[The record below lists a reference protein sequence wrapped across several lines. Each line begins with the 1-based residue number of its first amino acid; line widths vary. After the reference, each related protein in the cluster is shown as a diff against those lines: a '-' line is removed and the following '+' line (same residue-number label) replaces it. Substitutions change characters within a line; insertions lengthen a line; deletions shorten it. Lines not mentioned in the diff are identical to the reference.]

1 MRRRV
6 RIALE
11 DDGGSK
17 PAKLAECVGER
28 TGEIV
33 PEEEQSSPMG
43 EEGSGSAVEGGGE
56 ELKPAGC
63 IARDSH
69 GRGRRAA
76 SASARSWGA
85 RSAVAGGKSLGA
97 ICRTAASASV
107 RTLAAGD
114 RRKVAITGM
123 AGRGAHKGPQAQKGP
138 QTKSEPLGLG
148 GMSHISNISLWI
160 PVSVRDGRIWE
171 KARKVLW
178 PIIFGPGRSS
188 HDLLEEAKHRAAVVL
203 FLIVVLA
210 YLMSLTSESVLV
222 NIPIA
227 ALMLAGMRRLYLEVD
242 FNWRWRPSL
251 MNRGQESVQGFQSA
265 SPVWQ
270 PLVTPASASTP
281 SEHSFLHHSPSMPP
295 RSETVGVD
303 GVWRQ
308 AINAPAVEAAI
319 DDLMRAVLDEFV
331 TNLWYR
337 SFTPDQDA
345 TEELRLLLNTAI
357 GEIAK
362 RVKKVNLISLLA
374 RDAVE
379 LLGKQLDLFRRTRE
393 RIGEQLLET
402 LPSGERDEQIRQA
415 MDAAGDLHV
424 SLTSVD
430 AEYKVLRRLMGGV
443 VAIIL
448 RPEEAHC
455 GVLRCLA
462 RELLACALM
471 KPVMKF
477 ASPGYINEV
486 ILLLV
491 PSLEERSERH
501 RRACASTPE
510 SSAQDKKLRGSPKQT
525 IVIPVQPSDE
535 APVRTPTPRA
545 AAEAASVP
553 TPGLRPVPTPVPFP
567 PVLASSSLDAQSESM
582 SSSASV
588 GSSGKDRRCS
598 SRNKSRPG
606 SGSGVYDGYKG
617 PAELDGRKIVVCY
630 QENGV
635 VEGAVLSLPHQGK
648 TAMSKR
654 SVSPPMRDTG
664 EMEQARKDQVNKGHL
679 GGVKLD
685 KEETRCKYVDGRSK
699 ALVTEHWD
707 GLWTGVDGKGRRQ
720 QSALVKG
727 EEKENGGVKT
737 AMAESK
743 SGQERKSEA
752 EGRKRPKRDTVQRE
766 KEVVAGPERPASD
779 VFAKVQKGAI
789 MAKERPGSDQSVNA
803 SVKSDVE
810 KDESMEL
817 LSLKGRRQ
825 NEGVNMGEEED
836 GERYFGSFRQ
846 QQRENKFRRL
856 FDDDRVEEIR
866 GIGFLGMEDKGIVW
880 RVGQSCQSTLVA
892 RSDPNRSSCSG
903 QRGGMGKAATL
914 EMAQDTENFSG
925 SQQRPSTIHEV
936 KGSSSASQHHQSVS
950 CLPGI
955 EMKLSEEDEM
965 DAVDLDEVDSVST
978 LRRHGKVNLDRPI
991 PTAQEKKEEI
1001 EEVHLKGN
1009 RWEDQ
1014 PVVGRMNEH
1023 QRSSS
1028 VNLRVAG
1035 DRLTLLRRSASDM
1048 GCSSSTF
1055 DATIKLQ
1062 AKVVDTWLQEA
1073 GLKSFV
1079 VYTIFVT
1086 HVDGSDWIV
1095 NRRYR
1100 NFEQLHGV
1108 LKEMPQYRLK
1118 LPPKLFTGPTGDP

>member
-1 MRRRV
+1 MVETRSGKETSRYTTEQQEKMVALV
-6 RIALE
+6 RE
-11 DDGGSK
+11 SK
-17 PAKLAECVGER
+17 ERKEREKQAKLKAIVDEQAAKMKRLEEEMKKVQQEEGER
-28 TGEIV
+28 RKAAEAEAAAEEEKERMRIESGKGSSSGTMTRETDTGLEKRISEWV
-33 PEEEQSSPMG
+33 ANLSLGEDEEAESYVTKDEKAALAAELAAMTDPMERREREEEQ
-43 EEGSGSAVEGGGE
+43 
-56 ELKPAGC
+56 
-63 IARDSH
+63 
-69 GRGRRAA
+69 
-76 SASARSWGA
+76 
-85 RSAVAGGKSLGA
+85 
-97 ICRTAASASV
+97 
-107 RTLAAGD
+107 TLAWKLRMKREKKK
-114 RRKVAITGM
+114 RREEVNKMTTEVAKVQECSAEVLAQPDDM
-123 AGRGAHKGPQAQKGP
+123 AK
-138 QTKSEPLGLG
+138 
-148 GMSHISNISLWI
+148 W
-160 PVSVRDGRIWE
+160 D
-171 KARKVLW
+171 KVL
-178 PIIFGPGRSS
+178 G
-188 HDLLEEAKHRAAVVL
+188 
-203 FLIVVLA
+203 
-210 YLMSLTSESVLV
+210 
-222 NIPIA
+222 
-227 ALMLAGMRRLYLEVD
+227 YLEVLSKA
-242 FNWRWRPSL
+242 W
-251 MNRGQESVQGFQSA
+251 ME
-265 SPVWQ
+265 
-270 PLVTPASASTP
+270 
-281 SEHSFLHHSPSMPP
+281 E
-295 RSETVGVD
+295 
-303 GVWRQ
+303 RQ
-308 AINAPAVEAAI
+308 ASWSQDVALSA
-319 DDLMRAVLDEFV
+319 MRSGLRDFACEFV
-331 TNLWYR
+331 THIGGEVK
-337 SFTPDQDA
+337 Q
-345 TEELRLLLNTAI
+345 LRDNVGKIL
-357 GEIAK
+357 
-362 RVKKVNLISLLA
+362 
-374 RDAVE
+374 DAVE